1 MAVTAAPTRQQ
12 DFGRVRPTA
21 SLALTS
27 AFIAGHH
34 WWAVTHYE
42 IYTKLLLFLFM
53 AAGFSLGGVIHPP
66 MFYALTKWGG
76 HLPTRMKVL
85 GSVFGLAGFALGMY
99 VLFTVYDP
107 KF

>member
-1 MAVTAAPTRQQ
+1 MAATAAPTRPQN
-12 DFGRVRPTA
+12 FGRVRPAA

-53 AAGFSLGGVIHPP
+53 AAGWSLGGVIHPP
-66 MFYALTKWGG
+66 SFYALTKWGG

-85 GSVFGLAGFALGMY
+85 GSVFGMAGFALGMY
-99 VLFTVYDP
+99 VLFTLYEP